1 MNKLQ
6 AAIENVI
13 LGWIGNGG
21 EMEELQPVVDAAR
34 KYANLPDFPGF
45 DHWHD
50 ALVVRKVE
58 YIDEHTD
65 FDDGLIEWVAAV
77 LKLMKTEAPDG
88 Q

>member
-1 MNKLQ
+1 MSDLQ
-6 AAIENVI
+6 ADIDAWDALDPGDPYDVATFERI
-13 LGWIGNGG
+13 
-21 EMEELQPVVDAAR
+21 VDAAR